1 MDDSCK
7 SEQLNMNDPAHAAT
21 GSDHLGGNEDNDNHV
36 QVAALDT
43 MIAIKPTT
51 LVPQVGFL

>member
-1 MDDSCK
+1 
-7 SEQLNMNDPAHAAT
+7 MNDPAHPAT
-21 GSDHLGGNEDNDNHV
+21 GSDHLGRNEDNDNHV

-51 LVPQVGFL
+51 LVPQVGLLYENDGNES